1 MKRGLTLFELVVSL
15 SLLSAVMVV
24 CLSWVQ
30 FAARSSAQV
39 AEPLRWRLAAEQ
51 LLSRLEEDALT
62 GDFAGAGD
70 TRGRARVFA
79 KDGSLV
85 IRTRSRREPRGP
97 THHAYRLGD
106 DRRLTLQS
114 APLDSRTRRPPARA
128 LLTDVARFTF
138 TIDDTRRRL
147 NIQIVSMTG
156 AQTSRTVDW

>member
-51 LLSRLEEDALT
+51 LLSRVVEDGLT
-62 GDFAGAGD
+62 GDFARTGD
-70 TRGRARVFA
+70 TRSPARVFA

-85 IRTRSRREPRGP
+85 IRTRSRGEPRGSSQ
-97 THHAYRLGD
+97 HAYRLGED
-106 DRRLTLQS
+106 HQLTLQLD
-114 APLDSRTRRPPARA
+114 PLDARAQSPPARA

-138 TIDDTRRRL
+138 TIDDTSRRL
-147 NIQIVSMTG
+147 DIQIVSMTG
-156 AQTSRTVDW
+156 ARTSRTVDW

>member
-30 FAARSSAQV
+30 FAARSSTQV

-62 GDFAGAGD
+62 GDFAEQGD

-85 IRTRSRREPRGP
+85 IRTRSRGEPRGS
-97 THHAYRLGD
+97 TQHAYRLGD
-106 DRRLTLQS
+106 DRQLTLQVD
-114 APLDSRTRRPPARA
+114 PLDRRAQTLPARA

-138 TIDDTRRRL
+138 AIDDTSRRL
-147 NIQIVSMTG
+147 EIQIVSMAG
-156 AQTSRTVDW
+156 AQTSRTVSW